1 MRFSGIFTRLIGT
14 LTILNV
20 CVGSLALLP
29 SAFIFP
35 LYIYPNNS
43 CSNWAPLLSA
53 IPTYSNLQFI
63 LVINPASGPG
73 LAGSQPDVNYQACVT
88 QLRDAGMD
96 HGNVKMIGYVRTGF
110 GGLPLNNIT
119 TDIDTYAGWS
129 ATAQAGVDYHV
140 EGIFFDE
147 AVTNSGNISS
157 YQNYASYA
165 KMKLGPDAYTN
176 DNDTFCSIAMLQ
188 ITLNPGTW
196 DDGTSSSDVFTFAD
210 MIVTF
215 EKTFNDFQASVFPS
229 GASTPRNK
237 QTAIIHTGPES
248 APMDMVMTIT
258 QTLGLGASFYSDLP
272 NTKAYNQFPTSWPG
286 YLDELVSAQAST
298 KN

>member
-1 MRFSGIFTRLIGT
+1 
-14 LTILNV
+14 
-20 CVGSLALLP
+20 
-29 SAFIFP
+29 
-35 LYIYPNNS
+35 
-43 CSNWAPLLSA
+43 

-147 AVTNSGNISS
+147 AVTNSG
-157 YQNYASYA
+157 
-165 KMKLGPDAYTN
+165 PDAYVRLFIRKILTFVLRKTN